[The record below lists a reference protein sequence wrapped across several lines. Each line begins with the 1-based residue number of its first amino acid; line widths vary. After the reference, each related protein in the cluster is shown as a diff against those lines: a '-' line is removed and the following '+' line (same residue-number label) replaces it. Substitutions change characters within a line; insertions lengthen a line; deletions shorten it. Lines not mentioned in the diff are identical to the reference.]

1 MKRFD
6 FQTFSPMYVVQIYW
20 LILKRKI
27 KYMNLRSK
35 NLQNQDLSASWLNI
49 SSFLG
54 SSVIDFF
61 SENLVKKYT
70 CDEDLFE
77 II

>member
-1 MKRFD
+1 
-6 FQTFSPMYVVQIYW
+6 
-20 LILKRKI
+20 
-27 KYMNLRSK
+27 MNLRSK